1 MYCSSYELSD
11 SVPCMDTC
19 RWIVSNLLCLRPVNQ
34 CGCMRATDGGCWQDW
49 DSRCS
54 PPVWRQKEPTS
65 CRGPALTASPRS
77 SLTSQMKR
85 ASPPRVT
92 SWRADCRQAQV
103 RPTSQ
108 VVSVLYCVCSLYQF
122 GLPADTG
129 QTHQSVSQCFILRLF
144 IIPVW
149 IAGRHRSD
157 PPVSQSV
164 FYIASVHYTSL
175 DCRQTQA
182 RPTSQSVSQCFILHL
197 FIIPSWIAGRYRSDL
212 PVSQSVFYI
221 VSVRYTK
228 LDCRQA
234 QVRTTSQSVFY
245 IASVHYTKFDCRQAQ
260 VRPTSQSI
268 SVFYCVCS
276 LLFSIMAFKVRGTVI
291 FWKASVAQ
299 YLRLSSAL

>member
-1 MYCSSYELSD
+1 MFAAC
-11 SVPCMDTC
+11 
-19 RWIVSNLLCLRPVNQ
+19 
-34 CGCMRATDGGCWQDW
+34 
-49 DSRCS
+49 
-54 PPVWRQKEPTS
+54 
-65 CRGPALTASPRS
+65 
-77 SLTSQMKR
+77 LTSEGADKLQG
-85 ASPPRVT
+85 ACSDRVT
-92 SWRADCRQAQV
+92 TLLLDVTDEKSIAAARHFVESR
-103 RPTSQ
+103 
-108 VVSVLYCVCSLYQF
+108 
-122 GLPADTG
+122 LPAGTG
-129 QTHQSVSQCFILRLF
+129 QTHQSGSQCFILRLF

-157 PPVSQSV
+157 PPVSQSVFYIASVHYTSLDCRQTQVRPTSQSV

-245 IASVHYTKFDCRQAQ
+245 IASVHYTKLDCRQAQ

-276 LLFSIMAFKVRGTVI
+276 FFFSIMAFKVRGTVI